1 MKTNTQVKPEKHVA
15 RVLLVDD
22 HPIVLQGLTQ
32 LINQEPDLTVCGQA
46 LTAEKALQA
55 IEQLHPDLAIVDI
68 CLRGTGGLELIKAIK
83 RRHPNLPVLVVSMH
97 DESLY
102 AERAIRAGAMG
113 YVMKEKATDELLS
126 SIHRVLEGE
135 IYLSKKMSNKLLSQ
149 LVGHSISKTGSTVE
163 RLSDREL
170 QVFRLMGKGSTT
182 RQIASELSL
191 SMKTVESYREH
202 LKEKLQLKTAAELV
216 RHAFDWVQDE
226 DKA

>member
-1 MKTNTQVKPEKHVA
+1 MKPNKPAPVKMGKS
-15 RVLLVDD
+15 RILLIDD
-22 HPIVLQGLTQ
+22 HPILCEGMAQR
-32 LINQEPDLTVCGQA
+32 INQEPDLTVCGQA

-68 CLRGTGGLELIKAIK
+68 SLRGTGGLELIKAIK